1 MTLHVSFRHC
11 SGRTPLKLL
20 NSIFKSLLFH
30 KKRNRNNQ
38 NWNSYRVILML
49 TILKLSCEKLTFSE
63 EKYLKRN
70 VWRLDNLFYHLLQI
84 SFHANPL
91 SYKFQVY
98 STKKT
103 LNREN
108 TILNVFNLNTALRMP
123 QMPFDSFKKLWL
135 DLCHFQLG
143 IVKHHQLKPDLRVY
157 RSLNYKLRALIWL
170 ENVHPMAPNSK
181 RFLSTV
187 FLMIIL
193 AHLSKGLNSSFV
205 NLMNWM

>member
-1 MTLHVSFRHC
+1 M
-11 SGRTPLKLL
+11 
-20 NSIFKSLLFH
+20 
-30 KKRNRNNQ
+30 
-38 NWNSYRVILML
+38 
-49 TILKLSCEKLTFSE
+49 
-63 EKYLKRN
+63 
-70 VWRLDNLFYHLLQI
+70 WRLDNLFYHLLQI

-103 LNREN
+103 LNRRN
-108 TILNVFNLNTALRMP
+108 TILNVFNLNSALRMP

-170 ENVHPMAPNSK
+170 ENVHLWLLIANV
-181 RFLSTV
+181 FYQV

-193 AHLSKGLNSSFV
+193 AHLSKGLNSLFV
-205 NLMNWM
+205 HLMNWM